1 MTAVIKLTNN
11 DVIDVQ
17 KDAKKG
23 KISTHNYAVN
33 TSMYYDNQGV
43 IYKVADGNASVFAY
57 APGIVGKSQ
66 KLSIITIPLF
76 ITYDNTSTLRVIS
89 IEANAFTDASRYFG
103 LKSVRV
109 PEGIKISDNSGIPVK
124 QRITPNT
131 SVTSLTRFSRDDIL
145 YFNNADVKAIAKK
158 AAKVAAPDK
167 VTFDNVTVNFSSRQI
182 PTATR
187 AVLADFK
194 AGIVKGDD
202 SKVPTVRVNT
212 RAVEMAINNSV
223 KQGPFG
229 TISHSDLGYV
239 LATDVYG
246 VTGYGAT
253 LAGIASDART
263 IYADGMDAANKPVPA
278 GLTDTQASAWNQSQT
293 EMAISA
299 KVVFDETTLWLE
311 NSDTSDSV
319 VTALNNMKVALE
331 TAQALLKTEG
341 FDRSDLVALDKQIA
355 AIAGLDEKIETA
367 ALSALTPE
375 AFARFTPA
383 QVAVLTPVQT
393 KALTPAQVAVLT
405 PAQVAVLTPAQVAVL
420 TPVQIKA
427 FAPEQVAA
435 LTPAQIK
442 ALTTPQIKA
451 LRPDQVASLTTDQ
464 INALSST
471 QVSNPPSKP

>member
-1 MTAVIKLTNN
+1 MTDVTQLTDN
-11 DVIDVQ
+11 DVALVK

-33 TSMYYDNQGV
+33 TSMYYDSQGV
-43 IYKVADGNASVFAY
+43 IYKVNINNRASVFAY

-103 LKSVRV
+103 LKSVKV
-109 PEGIKISDNSGIPVK
+109 PERITISANSGIPVK

-194 AGIVKGDD
+194 AGKDKSI
-202 SKVPTVRVNT
+202 PTVVVNP
-212 RAVEMAINNSV
+212 RAYEMAVAKNLS
-223 KQGPFG
+223 QGAHG
-229 TISHSDLGYV
+229 SYIHSNLGYL
-239 LATDVYG
+239 LATDVDG
-246 VTGYGAT
+246 VTGYTANV
-253 LAGIASDART
+253 AEIASDART
-263 IYADGMDAANKPVPA
+263 TYADGIAAANKPVPA
-278 GLTDTQASAWNQSQT
+278 GLTDRQASAWNQSQT